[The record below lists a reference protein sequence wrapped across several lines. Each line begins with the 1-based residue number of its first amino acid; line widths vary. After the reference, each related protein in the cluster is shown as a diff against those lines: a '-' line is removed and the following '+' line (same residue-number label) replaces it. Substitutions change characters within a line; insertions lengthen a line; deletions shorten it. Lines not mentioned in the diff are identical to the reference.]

1 MSKLVQLVY
10 ISRSNLPAKVGTE
23 FIQPEV
29 SQILSKSRRNNRVK
43 QIVGA
48 LYFGNG
54 FFFQCIE
61 GEEKSILELYEIIKA
76 DPRHS
81 DLRIVSIKPISQRS
95 FGEWEMKYVPAENDI
110 QKLINSFG
118 MTAFDPYRFDESM
131 NNKML
136 QLLLAGSNLN
146 DNVASSINPATNQ
159 MKSYKLWKLTTF
171 VLLILLALD
180 LGQKFM

>member
-10 ISRSNLPAKVGTE
+10 ISRSNLPATDRTE

-29 SQILSKSRRNNRVK
+29 SQILSKSRRNNRTK

-48 LYFGNG
+48 LYFGNN

-61 GEEKSILELYEIIKA
+61 GEEHKILELYEILKT
-76 DPRHS
+76 DTRHN
-81 DLRIVSIKPISQRS
+81 DLRIVSLKPISQRS
-95 FGEWEMKYVPAENDI
+95 FGVWEMKYVPAENDV
-110 QKLINSFG
+110 QKLLSSFG
-118 MTAFDPYRFDESM
+118 MTVFDPYRFDESM

-146 DNVASSINPATNQ
+146 DTSEASIQTAPNQIN
-159 MKSYKLWKLTTF
+159 SCKLWKLTTF
-171 VLLILLALD
+171 ALLVLLALD
-180 LGQKFM
+180 LSQKFM